1 MHSLQ
6 TSAMEYQDILR
17 NNPGAVDIS
26 SLFNSF
32 RRTGTVTVGEVMTPS
47 DYNSLSEND
56 KR

>member
-1 MHSLQ
+1 
-6 TSAMEYQDILR
+6 MEYQDILR